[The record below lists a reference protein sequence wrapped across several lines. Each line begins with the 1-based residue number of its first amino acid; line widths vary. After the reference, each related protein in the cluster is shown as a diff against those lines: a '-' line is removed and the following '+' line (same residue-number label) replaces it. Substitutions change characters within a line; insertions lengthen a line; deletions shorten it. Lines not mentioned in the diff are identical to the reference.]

1 MRRTTQYIWP
11 ILLFFLLWGAEAQ
24 GQHSVEVILAGYK
37 QVPRVPTPATGM
49 AEVTLKSDTLIVD
62 GNFSD
67 LREPYR
73 SAAIFYGEEGE
84 QGNQL
89 FTLKPSLNEG
99 RTSGTFSGNDNR
111 FTLGDE
117 IRKALAEGN
126 LYIAI
131 TSSRYPRGEI
141 RGQIPP
147 LISVHTDH

>member
-1 MRRTTQYIWP
+1 MP
-11 ILLFFLLWGAEAQ
+11 ILIGFLFWSAGAQ
-24 GQHSVEVILAGYK
+24 GQNSAEVILAGYK

-89 FTLKPSLNEG
+89 FTLNPSLNEDK
-99 RTSGTFSGNDNR
+99 TSGSFSGNDNR
-111 FTLGDE
+111 FTLGGE
-117 IRKALAEGN
+117 IRKALSEGN

-131 TSSRYPRGEI
+131 TSSKYPRGEI

-147 LISVHTDH
+147 IK